1 MTSYERGHDA
11 LKVAALAVV
20 ALVVFALL
28 FLYMTNRGLSLR
40 RSDLYVSMPTAAG
53 LRKGDP
59 VFFRGVQVGEVR
71 KLAFAGNGS
80 VVVRTRLLERV
91 PLTVDAHATLV
102 AADLFGRQTIVLNE
116 GDWRA
121 ARLLDGDTIHGLQ
134 PELMTTRMAELG
146 RNAERLTG
154 DTTILLMHAA
164 LDGAGEATRAVA
176 RLSEEMRSLIDA
188 QRASL
193 AAITGDAAT
202 ITRSVA
208 AATDADAIVRMRLD
222 AERTAASLA
231 GATARMDSTAA
242 SLATLAAGLENGDG
256 SAGMLLRDPALYV
269 RTEALL
275 ASLEAL
281 VLDIEAN
288 PRRYINV
295 RVF

>member
-11 LKVAALAVV
+11 LKVAALAVI
-20 ALVVFALL
+20 ALVVFTLL

-40 RSDLYVSMPTAAG
+40 RSDLYVSIPTAAG

-59 VFFRGVQVGEVR
+59 VVFRGVQVGEV
-71 KLAFAGNGS
+71 KGLVFAGDGS
-80 VVVRTRLLERV
+80 VVVRTRLMERV
-91 PLTVDAHATLV
+91 PLTADAHATLV
-102 AADLFGRQTIVLNE
+102 AADLFGRQTLVLQE

-121 ARLLDGDTIHGLQ
+121 ARLLDGDTIHGLP
-134 PELMTTRMAELG
+134 PEIMTARIAELG
-146 RNAERLTG
+146 RNAGRLTG
-154 DTTILLMHAA
+154 DTTILLVHAA

-176 RLSEEMRSLIDA
+176 RLSEEMRTLIDA
-188 QRASL
+188 QRITL

-202 ITRSVA
+202 ITRSVSA
-208 AATDADAIVRMRLD
+208 AADADAMIRIRLD

-231 GATARMDSTAA
+231 GATARLDSTAA
-242 SLATLAAGLENGDG
+242 SLATLTAGLENGTG

-281 VLDIEAN
+281 VLDVKAN
-288 PRRYINV
+288 PRKYINV

>member
-11 LKVAALAVV
+11 LKVAALAVI
-20 ALVVFALL
+20 ALVVFTLL

-40 RSDLYVSMPTAAG
+40 RSDLYVSIPTAAG

-59 VFFRGVQVGEVR
+59 VVFRGVQVGEV
-71 KLAFAGNGS
+71 KGLVFAGDGS
-80 VVVRTRLLERV
+80 VVVRTRLMERV

-102 AADLFGRQTIVLNE
+102 AADLFGRQTLVLQE

-121 ARLLDGDTIHGLQ
+121 ARLLDGDTIQGLP
-134 PELMTTRMAELG
+134 PEIMTARIAELG
-146 RNAERLTG
+146 RNAGRLTG
-154 DTTILLMHAA
+154 DTTILLVHAA

-176 RLSEEMRSLIDA
+176 RLSEEMRTLIDA
-188 QRASL
+188 QRITL

-202 ITRSVA
+202 ITRSVSA
-208 AATDADAIVRMRLD
+208 AADADAMIRIRHD

-231 GATARMDSTAA
+231 GATARLDSTAA
-242 SLATLAAGLENGDG
+242 SLATLTAGLENGTG

-281 VLDIEAN
+281 VLDVKAN
-288 PRRYINV
+288 PRKYINV